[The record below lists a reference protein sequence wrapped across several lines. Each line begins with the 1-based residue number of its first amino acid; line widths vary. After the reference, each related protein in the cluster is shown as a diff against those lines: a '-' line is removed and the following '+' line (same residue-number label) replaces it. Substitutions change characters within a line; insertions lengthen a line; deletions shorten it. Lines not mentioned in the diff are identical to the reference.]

1 MHLSIIS
8 AIKGILRFIYIYIY
22 IYIYLHRLITKRI
35 CLHKLHKT
43 FLIIKKAYWII
54 KLGKNEDMISWEW
67 EFLEVSAIQNED
79 IISWEWEFLE
89 VSSICGGGGRKF
101 VCG

>member
-8 AIKGILRFIYIYIY
+8 TPWGISRFIYIY

-67 EFLEVSAIQNED
+67 D
-79 IISWEWEFLE
+79 FLE
-89 VSSICGGGGRKF
+89 VSSIRGGGGRKF
-101 VCG
+101 VSG

>member
-1 MHLSIIS
+1 
-8 AIKGILRFIYIYIY
+8 
-22 IYIYLHRLITKRI
+22 
-35 CLHKLHKT
+35 
-43 FLIIKKAYWII
+43 
-54 KLGKNEDMISWEW
+54 MISWEW